1 MHDDSASDYNHL
13 LQQFTTS
20 KYIASMCLY
29 ALKTVLIMVVT
40 DKLTASKKEQ
50 QHLRSSLEQW
60 QRMGRAR
67 DQHMLKFKNENEVLQ
82 SKCTY

>member
-1 MHDDSASDYNHL
+1 MMI
-13 LQQFTTS
+13 LQAIIIS
-20 KYIASMCLY
+20 YCNNSPPVSIIASMYLY
-29 ALKTVLIMVVT
+29 ALKTVFVMVVT
-40 DKLTASKKEQ
+40 DKLAASKKEQ
-50 QHLRSSLEQW
+50 QHLQSSLEQW

>member
-1 MHDDSASDYNHL
+1 MHDEFASDYNQL

-29 ALKTVLIMVVT
+29 AFKAVFIMVVM

-50 QHLRSSLEQW
+50 QRLQSSLD
-60 QRMGRAR
+60 AR
-67 DQHMLKFKNENEVLQ
+67 DQQMLKLKNENEMLQ
-82 SKCTY
+82 AKGTYLLN